1 MTTIKKQKEMRQ
13 LSRLENVVLLVG
25 ALLMTVGAGLY
36 VFGYQSVSPILFAV
50 GAVAFA
56 TMQMRQTYDGRNI
69 TVRRLRRIMTVGD
82 VLFVLS
88 GVLMLE
94 DKYLFIQPLFTE
106 YFDNGYYAYVT
117 YVHNN
122 WVVLLLVAAII
133 EIYTTHRISHELGK
147 EAKKL

>member
-1 MTTIKKQKEMRQ
+1 MRQ
-13 LSRLENVVLLVG
+13 LSRLESVVLLVG

-56 TMQMRQTYDGRNI
+56 AMQMRQTYDGRNI

-122 WVVLLLVAAII
+122 WVVLLLAAAMI
-133 EIYTTHRISHELGK
+133 EVYTTHRISSELKK
-147 EAKKL
+147 EQDASGQRGA